1 MSIAW
6 WLVIL
11 HVVAAPAAAAAA
23 GAAFDPPR
31 LHQWQRQWHS
41 HSAYLRASHQRSAAA
56 ALPKP
61 TVYNFSQTTDH
72 TNFESLDPPYD
83 TFTQR
88 YLLINEANYSKHED
102 RSTLPIFVFTGAEG
116 GNVEETAWAYTFIIN
131 LACKMNALT
140 VLLEHRFFG
149 LSVPFGGN
157 ATEALQPRPDRV
169 GLLSVEQAMSDYAA
183 LITHVRDRH
192 GSWNAPVI
200 TFGGSLAGTL
210 AAFMRLRYP
219 QLVDMAVASSAPV
232 RGYPG
237 LMDPFAW
244 HKQVTDNFE
253 DLAPG
258 CPMLVRRAFASMM
271 SPWPGGALGIQ
282 RDFNTCE
289 NASSPLVNEGTIQG
303 IAWQKVE
310 GWGEFVYP
318 LAKSKRSTIGPAC
331 HRMAQAVAAAA
342 AVAVDAPHTTATT
355 AAVAKQDGHASPKKG
370 VSVMAALINT
380 PNTSCLNLTA
390 FKAEG
395 NSPGSHAW
403 GYLACTEIVHP
414 IGANNVTDM
423 FPPFNW
429 SVASTKEQC
438 DGAFGP
444 PDWAVTLRPNWIPDS
459 FGTTHLER
467 FARLPSSTSKII
479 FTYGL
484 RDPWHV
490 GGLLSIGG
498 LRAPF
503 HLNNETEVVLI
514 EDGSHCAD
522 MAPASADDSAT
533 MLAARARV
541 KHTLDR
547 WLADFQA
554 QRRVRLP

>member
-1 MSIAW
+1 
-6 WLVIL
+6 
-11 HVVAAPAAAAAA
+11 
-23 GAAFDPPR
+23 
-31 LHQWQRQWHS
+31 
-41 HSAYLRASHQRSAAA
+41 
-56 ALPKP
+56 
-61 TVYNFSQTTDH
+61 
-72 TNFESLDPPYD
+72 
-83 TFTQR
+83 
-88 YLLINEANYSKHED
+88 
-102 RSTLPIFVFTGAEG
+102 
-116 GNVEETAWAYTFIIN
+116 
-131 LACKMNALT
+131 
-140 VLLEHRFFG
+140 
-149 LSVPFGGN
+149 
-157 ATEALQPRPDRV
+157 
-169 GLLSVEQAMSDYAA
+169 MSDYAA

-192 GSWNAPVI
+192 GSWDAPVI

-219 QLVDMAVASSAPV
+219 QLVDMAVASSAPI

-258 CPMLVRRAFASMM
+258 CPMLVRRAFASVM

-289 NASSPLVNEGTIQG
+289 PVSSPLVNEGTIQG
-303 IAWQKVE
+303 VAWQKVE

-318 LAKSKRSTIGPAC
+318 LAKSKRLTIGPAC
-331 HRMAQAVAAAA
+331 HRMAQAAAA
-342 AVAVDAPHTTATT
+342 TTQYT
-355 AAVAKQDGHASPKKG
+355 GHEKA

-395 NSPGSHAW
+395 DAPGAHAW

-414 IGANNVTDM
+414 IGANNRTDM

-429 SVASTKEQC
+429 SVASTKQQC
-438 DGAFGP
+438 NGVFGP
-444 PDWAVTLRPNWIPDS
+444 PDWAVTLRPTWIPDS

-467 FARLPSSTSKII
+467 FARLPSSTSKLI

-490 GGLLSIGG
+490 GGLMSEGG

-522 MAPASADDSAT
+522 MAPPDADDSAT

-541 KHTLDR
+541 KHTLDK
-547 WLADFQA
+547 WLTEFHA
-554 QRRVRLP
+554 QRRVRP